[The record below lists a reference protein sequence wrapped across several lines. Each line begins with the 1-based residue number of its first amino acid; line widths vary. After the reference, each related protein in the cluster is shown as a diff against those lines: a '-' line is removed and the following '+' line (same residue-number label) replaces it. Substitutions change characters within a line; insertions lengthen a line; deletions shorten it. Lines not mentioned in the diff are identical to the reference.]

1 MADMIFYKA
10 VLAAGLA
17 GAGCGLA
24 GVFIYLMNIPFIG
37 VAIAHAA
44 MAGGIWGVIFGF
56 PAKASAYA
64 AALISSFAIGP
75 VADRSKTGANI
86 TLSIVFSFVM
96 GLAFLGV
103 GLAEGKN
110 QLVMNFLWGNILMA
124 GWAEISMMTAI
135 LTAASALIAVF
146 FRQYSAMLFSR
157 ELAASTG
164 INDKLLFYALLALI
178 GGIIT
183 VNLDTIGGLMLF
195 SIIITPP
202 AIAYQFTFDLKKFFI
217 ISALS
222 GALGAGAGVA
232 LAFAFDLP
240 VSATAVIFMT
250 LIFFVSVIF
259 SPKRMKY
266 GA

>member
-1 MADMIFYKA
+1 MADDILIKA
-10 VLAAGLA
+10 VAAAAAA
-17 GAGCGLA
+17 GAGCGLT

-37 VAIAHAA
+37 VAIAHSA
-44 MAGGIWGVIFGF
+44 MAGGIWGMIFGL
-56 PAKASAYA
+56 PSKACAYA
-64 AALISSFAIGP
+64 AALLSSFVIGP
-75 VADRSKTGANI
+75 VADRAKTGANI
-86 TLSIVFSFVM
+86 TISIIFSFVM

-110 QLVMNFLWGNILMA
+110 QLVMNFLWGNILLA
-124 GWAEISMMTAI
+124 GWPEIAAMAAI
-135 LTAASALIAVF
+135 LAAAAALVMIF
-146 FRQYSAMLFSR
+146 YRQYSAILFNR
-157 ELAASTG
+157 ELAASLG
-164 INDKLLFYALLALI
+164 INDKLLFYLLLAVI

-217 ISALS
+217 ISAL
-222 GALGAGAGVA
+222 AGAAGSCGGV
-232 LAFAFDLP
+232 LIAFALNLP
-240 VSATAVIFMT
+240 VSATVVIFMT
-250 LIFFVSVIF
+250 MIFFISAAI